1 MKKQTTL
8 LFILLGI
15 AVVACKEDRDQ
26 SEIDRE
32 KIEKYVLDN
41 NLNTTVHP
49 SGMHYLITT
58 EGTGSN
64 PSTSATVKVKYK
76 GYFLDGAVFDQ
87 TTGSTTVEF
96 PLANLIEGW
105 KIAIPLLKKEGKGTF
120 IMPSALCYGNNPP
133 PGIPANEV
141 LIFDIELVDFK

>member
-1 MKKQTTL
+1 MKKPM
-8 LFILLGI
+8 LFLFVLGLTVI
-15 AVVACKEDRDQ
+15 ACKEDRDQ

-41 NLNTTVHP
+41 SLSTTVHP

-64 PSTSATVKVKYK
+64 PSSTATVKVKYK

-96 PLANLIEGW
+96 PLTNLIEGW
-105 KIAIPLLKKEGKGTF
+105 KIAIPLLKKGGKGTF
-120 IMPSALCYGNNPP
+120 IMPSALGYGNNPP
-133 PGIPANEV
+133 SGIPANEV